1 MSTEAREKWEAERL
15 RALTDHMYLGV
26 EVMGMD
32 FQEIPHRGLFSQF
45 IQKDKEQKTP
55 IYDLSPVIKKLMI
68 LWPRGTFK
76 TSAIIVEIVQLIL
89 NFCNIRTCFLT
100 GGDGLAKRQLGRVKR
115 VFEKPTRKFKNLFP
129 EFCGEKLGTTAQFT
143 VPCRTNDTFAE
154 PTMAISTAKTV
165 KAGSHYDCIF
175 VDDLVN
181 ETNYRSPTL
190 LQKCIQDYRDICP
203 LLAPDG
209 FMYVTGTRYS
219 FGDLYEEIQA
229 MAKKEMKEL
238 GRNQWKFSI
247 LPCWVR
253 YCLNCEEGCSRRDLD
268 HDFDSNIS
276 EPSCTRCKC
285 KGWSDSGIKDVLF
298 PRFRCKD
305 GRTEGHTVEWL
316 ESERLRLGI
325 EFFANQYEN
334 NPIALGDQTFTAEL
348 LARQTLF
355 HESQFPTALQA
366 PTFFI
371 GDLSY
376 VGDDRRDKS
385 VIYVPRYWQGQI
397 FVIDCLAG
405 KWDAWQLCENLFT
418 GILKHR
424 PVIIW
429 LEKFLGWEAY
439 NTVLQAYAVQKNL
452 PKFQVEWFPLNYTKG
467 AKRARIGAIK
477 GILEQRRLWLNAN
490 MPGYEILINDLKKWP
505 KLGRHDDYAD
515 SLGLVT
521 TVPTGFQLDK
531 LPQATQE
538 SSKAWLRRMNAPKET
553 DPGDET
559 RIAGSY

>member
-1 MSTEAREKWEAERL
+1 M
-15 RALTDHMYLGV
+15 V
-26 EVMGMD
+26 
-32 FQEIPHRGLFSQF
+32 
-45 IQKDKEQKTP
+45 
-55 IYDLSPVIKKLMI
+55 

-76 TSAIIVEIVQLIL
+76 TSAIIVEIVQFIL
-89 NFCNIRTCFLT
+89 NFPNIRTCFLT
-100 GGDGLAKRQLGRVKR
+100 GGDGLAKRQVARVKR
-115 VFEKPTRKFKNLFP
+115 VFEKPTKKFKNLFP
-129 EFCGEKLGTTAQFT
+129 EFCGEKLGNAHQFT

-165 KAGSHYDCIF
+165 KAGSHYDIIF

-181 ETNYRSPTL
+181 ETNYRSPKL
-190 LQKCIQDYRDICP
+190 LQKCIEDYRDICP

-219 FGDLYEEIQA
+219 FGDLYEEIQT

-253 YCLNCEEGCSRRDLD
+253 YCANCEEGCSRRDLD
-268 HDFDSNIS
+268 HDFDRNLS
-276 EPSCTRCKC
+276 EPSCTRCAC
-285 KGWSDSGIKDVLF
+285 RGWQDTGIKDVLF

-316 ESERLRLGI
+316 ESERLRLGA

-334 NPIALGDQTFTAEL
+334 NPIASGDQTFTPEL
-348 LARQTLF
+348 LAQQTLF

-366 PTFFI
+366 PTFFV

-376 VGDDRRDKS
+376 IGDDRRDIS
-385 VIYVPRYWQGQI
+385 VIYVCRYWQGQI
-397 FVIDCLAG
+397 YVIDCLAG
-405 KWDAWQLCENLFT
+405 KWDAWALCENLFI

-429 LEKFLGWEAY
+429 LERFLGWEAY
-439 NTVLQAYAVQKNL
+439 NTVLEAYARQKEL
-452 PKFQVEWFPLNYTKG
+452 QRFPVDWFPLSYTKG
-467 AKRARIGAIK
+467 AKVLRIGSIK
-477 GILEQRRLWLNAN
+477 GVLKQRRLWWNAN
-490 MPGYEILINDLKKWP
+490 MPGYENLVNDLKKWP
-505 KLGRHDDYAD
+505 KLGKHDDYGDAM
-515 SLGLVT
+515 GLVV

-531 LPQATQE
+531 LPQAASE
-538 SSKAWLRRMNAPKET
+538 SSKAWLRKLNEPK
-553 DPGDET
+553 GDT
-559 RIAGSY
+559 GGDDVRVAGSY